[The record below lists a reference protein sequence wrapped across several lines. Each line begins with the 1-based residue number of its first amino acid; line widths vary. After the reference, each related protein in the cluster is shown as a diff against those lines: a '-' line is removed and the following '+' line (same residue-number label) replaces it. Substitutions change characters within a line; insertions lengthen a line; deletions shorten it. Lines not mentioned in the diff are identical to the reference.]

1 MTRTRSIVHPHKKGG
16 LPCDAHA
23 NVESAPCNNGECGGE
38 PSDCKWHPWTD
49 WGRCSASCD
58 GGLHFRT
65 RGRIVEKYGGQPC
78 EGRVEDFDTC
88 ADVPCV
94 KKDAEFTLWS
104 DWSACSDPCGG
115 HQERT
120 RSFAKWAAEGG
131 KPLEGA
137 LTELRPCKVDLSEIK
152 NPEEICPWT
161 PVDCVLSEWIE
172 WGKCDRECGGG
183 QRYRSR
189 HVITPGSHGGKGCS
203 DSLSDAGSC
212 NTQDC
217 PDQLSVDCEWSE
229 WEKWSE
235 CTRDCGG
242 GQQQRRKHIMVEPLN
257 GGEPCT
263 GDTSVEVRGC
273 NLDPCGVKE
282 YCTWAEWTTFGDC
295 STSCGPGEKRR
306 VRNLVMTHT
315 KPLEGFF
322 SADMFS
328 EGLLRSPVQGTLDML
343 SMVGF
348 ACSLAG
354 LIVVSTRAYR
364 AFERNLAIQQES
376 TYSELSMTGPP
387 RTEPASVLSRTSHPR
402 ASDTFPLE

>member
-1 MTRTRSIVHPHKKGG
+1 M
-16 LPCDAHA
+16 
-23 NVESAPCNNGECGGE
+23 
-38 PSDCKWHPWTD
+38 
-49 WGRCSASCD
+49 
-58 GGLHFRT
+58 
-65 RGRIVEKYGGQPC
+65 
-78 EGRVEDFDTC
+78 
-88 ADVPCV
+88 

-387 RTEPASVLSRTSHPR
+387 RTEPASVLSRTSHPL